1 MYGVGCGRYNRPAV
15 WDAFGANER
24 LGSRREESGQGNLL
38 RRGSRKQMFLRTIVL
53 LGLTA
58 VWLMSEEKYSGP
70 MPPKPDVLYL
80 MHANNLVETEA
91 GQARQENHK
100 NDTTYVVSGASSP
113 ARTPLA
119 EPVFIVDARQIAP
132 EHLELYKLEVKNGNR
147 EVSISPKG
155 RRTGVR
161 LYLTV
166 TKLSGRLY
174 KIEASTPLE
183 NGQYAIS
190 PSDGNSVFCFEVY

>member
-1 MYGVGCGRYNRPAV
+1 MTIRTH
-15 WDAFGANER
+15 
-24 LGSRREESGQGNLL
+24 
-38 RRGSRKQMFLRTIVL
+38 MFLRTIVL
-53 LGLTA
+53 LCLTA
-58 VWLMSEEKYSGP
+58 AWLNSEEKYSGP

-100 NDTTYVVSGASSP
+100 NDTTYVVNGASSP

-132 EHLELYKLEVKNGNR
+132 ERLELYKLEVKNGNR
-147 EVSISPKG
+147 EVSMSPKG
-155 RRTGVR
+155 RRGGVR
-161 LYLTV
+161 LNMTV
-166 TKLSGRLY
+166 TKLGGRLY
-174 KIEASTPLE
+174 KIEVSTLLE

>member
-1 MYGVGCGRYNRPAV
+1 MTI
-15 WDAFGANER
+15 
-24 LGSRREESGQGNLL
+24 
-38 RRGSRKQMFLRTIVL
+38 RKHTFLRTIVL
-53 LGLTA
+53 LCLA
-58 VWLMSEEKYSGP
+58 EAWLNSEEKYSGP
-70 MPPKPDVLYL
+70 VPPKPDVLYL

-100 NDTTYVVSGASSP
+100 NDTTYVVNGASSP

-132 EHLELYKLEVKNGNR
+132 ERLELYKLEVKNGNR

-155 RRTGVR
+155 RRVTGR

-183 NGQYAIS
+183 NGQYAMS

>member
-1 MYGVGCGRYNRPAV
+1 MTI
-15 WDAFGANER
+15 
-24 LGSRREESGQGNLL
+24 
-38 RRGSRKQMFLRTIVL
+38 RKHTFLRTIVL
-53 LGLTA
+53 LFLTA
-58 VWLMSEEKYSGP
+58 AWLSSEEKYSGP
-70 MPPKPDVLYL
+70 VPPKPDVLYL
-80 MHANNLVETEA
+80 MHANNLVETEV
-91 GQARQENHK
+91 GQAREEKRK
-100 NDTTYVVSGASSP
+100 NDSTYIVNGASSS

-132 EHLELYKLEVKNGNR
+132 ERLELYKLEVKNGNR

-155 RRTGVR
+155 RRGSVR
-161 LYLTV
+161 LYLTA

>member
-1 MYGVGCGRYNRPAV
+1 MTV
-15 WDAFGANER
+15 
-24 LGSRREESGQGNLL
+24 
-38 RRGSRKQMFLRTIVL
+38 RKYMFPRTFVL
-53 LGLTA
+53 LCLGA
-58 VWLMSEEKYSGP
+58 VWLQSEEKYSGP

-91 GQARQENHK
+91 GQAREEKRK
-100 NDTTYVVSGASSP
+100 NDSTYIVNGASSP

-132 EHLELYKLEVKNGNR
+132 ERLELYKLEVKNGNR
-147 EVSISPKG
+147 EVSISSKAHRG
-155 RRTGVR
+155 GSK

-183 NGQYAIS
+183 N
-190 PSDGNSVFCFEVY
+190 

>member
-1 MYGVGCGRYNRPAV
+1 MTI
-15 WDAFGANER
+15 
-24 LGSRREESGQGNLL
+24 
-38 RRGSRKQMFLRTIVL
+38 RKHTFLRTIAL
-53 LGLTA
+53 LCLTA
-58 VWLMSEEKYSGP
+58 AWLSSEEKYSGP

-80 MHANNLVETEA
+80 MHANNLVETEV
-91 GQARQENHK
+91 GQAREEKRK
-100 NDTTYVVSGASSP
+100 NDSTYIVNGASSS
-113 ARTPLA
+113 ARTPLV

-132 EHLELYKLEVKNGNR
+132 ERLELYKLEVKNGNR

-155 RRTGVR
+155 RRVTGR

>member
-1 MYGVGCGRYNRPAV
+1 
-15 WDAFGANER
+15 
-24 LGSRREESGQGNLL
+24 
-38 RRGSRKQMFLRTIVL
+38 MFLRTIVFL
-53 LGLTA
+53 CLT
-58 VWLMSEEKYSGP
+58 VGWLNSEEKYSGP
-70 MPPKPDVLYL
+70 VPPKPDVLYL
-80 MHANNLVETEA
+80 MHATTLMETEV
-91 GQARQENHK
+91 GQAREEKRK
-100 NDTTYVVSGASSP
+100 NDSTYIVSGASSP

-132 EHLELYKLEVKNGNR
+132 ERLELYKLEVKNGNR

-155 RRTGVR
+155 RRVSVR

-166 TKLSGRLY
+166 TKLSGRIY

-183 NGQYAIS
+183 NGEYAIS

>member
-1 MYGVGCGRYNRPAV
+1 
-15 WDAFGANER
+15 
-24 LGSRREESGQGNLL
+24 
-38 RRGSRKQMFLRTIVL
+38 MFLRTIVFL
-53 LGLTA
+53 CLT
-58 VWLMSEEKYSGP
+58 VGWLNSEEKYSGP
-70 MPPKPDVLYL
+70 VPPKPDILYL
-80 MHANNLVETEA
+80 MHATTLVETEV
-91 GQARQENHK
+91 GQAREEKRK
-100 NDTTYVVSGASSP
+100 NDSTYIVSGASSP

-132 EHLELYKLEVKNGNR
+132 ERLELYKLEVKNGNR

-155 RRTGVR
+155 RRVSVR

-166 TKLSGRLY
+166 TKLSGRIY

-183 NGQYAIS
+183 NGEYAIS